1 MGIVSL
7 GESLIDF
14 TPIVAG
20 GRTIGFEMHPGGS
33 PFNVAVAVARLGHAS
48 AFAGRVST
56 DFFGRVLLDHLRS
69 NGVDTTRVHTG
80 AEATTLAFVAIEQ
93 GEPAF
98 SFRAEGTADTL
109 IRPGDLDPVDF
120 LDAEALH
127 IGSISLLY
135 EPTGTSIVE
144 LVRALRGRV
153 TVSFDPNVRPS
164 LIHDAALYGDRM
176 RELLGSCDVMKV
188 SARDRAALESFD
200 PAALVRAATG
210 PVAVVVT
217 DGANGS
223 QLYTRDSSITSPAIP
238 SRVVDTV
245 GAGDAFTAGLLVGA
259 ADRGGLSRR
268 ALEELDDDD
277 WREVLRFASTA
288 AALTCERAGAEPP
301 TRHAVRS
308 RLEASSATRARP

>member
-14 TPIVAG
+14 TPIVSG
-20 GRTIGFEMHPGGS
+20 GRTTGFEMHPGGS

-48 AFAGRVST
+48 AFAGRVPT

-80 AEATTLAFVAIEQ
+80 AEATTLA
-93 GEPAF
+93 
-98 SFRAEGTADTL
+98 L
-109 IRPGDLDPVDF
+109 
-120 LDAEALH
+120 
-127 IGSISLLY
+127 
-135 EPTGTSIVE
+135 
-144 LVRALRGRV
+144 
-153 TVSFDPNVRPS
+153 
-164 LIHDAALYGDRM
+164 
-176 RELLGSCDVMKV
+176 
-188 SARDRAALESFD
+188 
-200 PAALVRAATG
+200 AATG

-288 AALTCERAGAEPP
+288 A
-301 TRHAVRS
+301 
-308 RLEASSATRARP
+308 